1 MEPTNQVFEEDRKT
15 IDEDL
20 TTIDDDI
27 LIYTGERR
35 HTQMALMPS
44 LPLVP
49 LQPVRTKKRKRDSDG
64 SPSPRPEKKRR
75 PAFAN
80 LHELLVTYRGLQ
92 EWERKI
98 SEDLAYCQKLIAKH
112 HSGSIFQPKYRPGA
126 EPPLFEYVRSPLC
139 EKIEVDAE
147 EDACVEDARVEAL
160 RQARER
166 CLEGYLNAEEEHRQ
180 ALFEDCREMETG
192 GRGSARKEASDEGDQ
207 NQPEGH
213 SSFWGHVQRFFW
225 MMW

>member
-15 IDEDL
+15 IDEDSDEDFVDVL
-20 TTIDDDI
+20 DDDI
-27 LIYTGERR
+27 LVYTGERW
-35 HTQMALMPS
+35 HTQMALVPS
-44 LPLVP
+44 LPSVP
-49 LQPVRTKKRKRDSDG
+49 LQPVGLGKKKRKRDSDG
-64 SPSPRPEKKRR
+64 TPSPRPAKKRR

-112 HSGSIFQPKYRPGA
+112 HSGSIFQPKYRPGS
-126 EPPLFEYVRSPLC
+126 EPPPFQYFPSPLC
-139 EKIEVDAE
+139 EETAVDALE
-147 EDACVEDARVEAL
+147 DACVEDACVEDARVE
-160 RQARER
+160 EV
-166 CLEGYLNAEEEHRQ
+166 
-180 ALFEDCREMETG
+180 
-192 GRGSARKEASDEGDQ
+192 SDEGDQ

-213 SSFWGHVQRFFW
+213 SSFWGHVQQFFW